1 MTDPPHP
8 TFNLVQPK
16 MLQLLTAA
24 LSDTN
29 GQDVFIVDSTSG
41 IQLSL
46 VKKALAEAGIEA
58 VFQGAGTRLA
68 CGASG
73 LVFVSRGG
81 EDRAHL
87 VMEGTVSEEYVKV
100 REVVYR
106 QFSVGA
112 SV

>member
-1 MTDPPHP
+1 
-8 TFNLVQPK
+8 
-16 MLQLLTAA
+16 MLQLFPAA
-24 LSDTN
+24 LADTN

-81 EDRAHL
+81 GEDRSHL
-87 VMEGTVSEEYVKV
+87 VMEGTISEEYARV

-112 SV
+112 SVN